1 MDNQQT
7 NNFRNEIIKAHIWIR
22 ENNHTIPDDVLDFMK
37 ESSLMVLERIAE
49 VKEGSWDY
57 FIKEKIMKC
66 KCGFKFAGPGEYR
79 NCDAYRDKDGQW
91 WIVCPQCGREYRSN

>member
-49 VKEGSWDY
+49 VKEGSL
-57 FIKEKIMKC
+57 K
-66 KCGFKFAGPGEYR
+66 
-79 NCDAYRDKDGQW
+79 
-91 WIVCPQCGREYRSN
+91 